1 MKQSELFVKAI
12 SVLMAVL
19 IPIILYGFNFNSIA
33 FNRSLY
39 KEEFSKHNVYDN
51 LKNYDI
57 EKINDGVLN
66 YLKNGM

>member
-1 MKQSELFVKAI
+1 MGYNKLAI
-12 SVLMAVL
+12 KIISAVIVLL

-57 EKINDGVLN
+57 EKIIF
-66 YLKNGM
+66 Y